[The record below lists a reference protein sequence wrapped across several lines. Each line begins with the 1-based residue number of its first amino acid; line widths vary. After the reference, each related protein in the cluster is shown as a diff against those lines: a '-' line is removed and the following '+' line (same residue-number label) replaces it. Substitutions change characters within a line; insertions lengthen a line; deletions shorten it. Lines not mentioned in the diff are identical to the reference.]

1 MTDDCL
7 KLPLSLHL
15 LEKILLIFSSSY
27 FGYFWVC
34 VSHVIRMLL
43 NNKNEVQVAF
53 AMVYWHTRKYF
64 DLTKTKVTQVEKVV
78 CWFFA
83 SLELF
88 T

>member
-1 MTDDCL
+1 MTASNSLFPYICL
-7 KLPLSLHL
+7 RKYYL
-15 LEKILLIFSSSY
+15 FSQRHTLDI
-27 FGYFWVC
+27 FWVC

-53 AMVYWHTRKYF
+53 AIVYWHTRKYF
-64 DLTKTKVTQVEKVV
+64 DLTKVTQVKKVV
-78 CWFFA
+78 CRFFA